1 MLLLVAVAVNPG
13 SNLLTTVSQ
22 PTNTTISS
30 ANADTILAILP
41 IAPPLPSGKLRRLY
55 HVAQLPHIGLILL
68 LPFAHRYWYNIP
80 ALPIQNPKPK
90 TQNGMN
96 LLHVI
101 QRYYPYIGGS
111 EQYFQEVS
119 ERFAR
124 DGNRVRVFT
133 TDAWDIEHFWSAGK
147 RRITPPQ
154 SPPSQG
160 GRQSTSPPVGG
171 IEGGF
176 ELHNGVEIS
185 RYPVRRLPL
194 VSPIFYPVMRRAM
207 AEISRLPGSAGLLMQ
222 MCRSTPLVPALARAL
237 HNDRERVDLIHAT
250 NIPFDSL
257 IYHSYR
263 YARRRGIP
271 FVVTPFTHLGE
282 PDDTRVRKY
291 YTMRHQLAMEKAA
304 AAVIVATNL
313 ERDYLAERGVDPRK
327 MHRVGI
333 GVNPEQAQGG
343 NGAAFRAKYNL
354 GDRPIVFSVG
364 VTAYDKGTVHLVEAM
379 RRLWARGGEAEL
391 VLAGA
396 TMSHFMNHVASV
408 PEQERTRLHVL
419 GPVSDEDKRGL
430 FAAGD
435 VFAMPSRTD
444 SFGIVYLEA
453 WLYGKPV
460 IGAQAGGVPE
470 VINANRDGLLVR
482 FGDVEALAAAIDR
495 LLTDKPLAAA
505 FGAAG
510 RRKVLSGMTWDDVY
524 RNMDAVYSE
533 LVKRGG

>member
-1 MLLLVAVAVNPG
+1 
-13 SNLLTTVSQ
+13 
-22 PTNTTISS
+22 
-30 ANADTILAILP
+30 
-41 IAPPLPSGKLRRLY
+41 
-55 HVAQLPHIGLILL
+55 
-68 LPFAHRYWYNIP
+68 
-80 ALPIQNPKPK
+80 
-90 TQNGMN
+90 MN

-124 DGNRVRVFT
+124 DGHRVRVFT

-147 RRITPPQ
+147 RHLP
-154 SPPSQG
+154 
-160 GRQSTSPPVGG
+160 STSPPSWGTAITSPPPGG
-171 IEGGF
+171 IEGGYATGAGDDPQTSPPPGGI
-176 ELHNGVEIS
+176 EEGYETGAEIEEGYETHNGVQIS

-194 VSPIFYPVMRRAM
+194 VSPLFYPVMRRAM
-207 AEISRLPGSAGLLMQ
+207 AELSRLPATSGLLMQ
-222 MCRSTPLVPALARAL
+222 LCRTTPLVPALARAL
-237 HNDRERVDLIHAT
+237 RHDREAVDLIHAT

-282 PDDTRVRKY
+282 PDDVRVRKY
-291 YTMRHQLAMEKAA
+291 YTMRHQLAMEREAD
-304 AAVIVATNL
+304 AVIVATNL
-313 ERDYLAERGVDPRK
+313 ERDYLAGRGIDPDK

-333 GVNPEQAQGG
+333 GVNPEAVLGG
-343 NGAAFRAKYNL
+343 DAAAFRAKYGL
-354 GDRPIVFSVG
+354 GASPLVFSMG

-379 RRLWARGGEAEL
+379 RQLWAQGNEAEL

-396 TMSHFMNHVASV
+396 TMTHFLSHIASI
-408 PEQERTRLHVL
+408 PPAELRRLHVL
-419 GPVSDEDKRGL
+419 GPVSDTDKRGL

-460 IGAQAGGVPE
+460 IGANAGGVPE
-470 VINANRDGLLVR
+470 VINADRDGLLVR
-482 FGDVEALAAAIDR
+482 FGDVPALAAAIDR

-510 RRKVLSGMTWDDVY
+510 RAKVLAGMTWDNVY
-524 RNMDAVYSE
+524 QNMHAVYEQLLPISA
-533 LVKRGG
+533 KRR